1 MQRVALITGGM
12 GGLGEAVCIKLAAL
26 GDKVIT
32 TYSPGNTTAHEW
44 LRKMNDMGYGFK
56 AYECDVAD
64 FDSCRNC
71 VEQVVAENGPIDVL
85 INNAGIMLSLPYDH
99 YPPEQIAHILKI
111 NIEAPVAFINGV
123 AKGMMARGAG
133 RIVNNTSI
141 AGHIGH
147 PDIWYGIT
155 KAGLLNATK
164 SYAKL
169 LGPHGIQINAVAAS
183 PVDTDMLS
191 TIPEAR
197 KAEFKKSVVS
207 GRFAQAGEIANTI
220 GWLAT
225 EAPDYINGSCIDIN
239 GGSYLR

>member
-1 MQRVALITGGM
+1 MHLRENTMPHLLITGGNK
-12 GGLGEAVCIKLAAL
+12 GIGLEVTRYFLQREYQ
-26 GDKVIT
+26 IT
-32 TYSPGNTTAHEW
+32 
-44 LRKMNDMGYGFK
+44 
-56 AYECDVAD
+56 
-64 FDSCRNC
+64 
-71 VEQVVAENGPIDVL
+71 VVARDFSSFELAGHPRLTTMAFDLANTGQIPPLLAEVGPVDVL

-133 RIVNNTSI
+133 RIVNNASI